1 MHLQKRIKDLV
12 LLGQGLQKNDEDWQ
26 ATIASAFYNNGWFTQ
41 EFIQIAIKGIVENFL
56 QEEIL
61 INFCKKY
68 DISENKIPRKVGIVC
83 AGNIP
88 LVGFHDLLC
97 VILCGHHA
105 VLKLSSKDTI
115 LMKAVV
121 EQLYA
126 IDVEYKNLITISEK
140 LKNCDAYITTGSNNS
155 SRYFEFYFNKYP
167 SIIRKNKTSVAVLT
181 GKETTADLEKLADD
195 VMLYFGLGCRNVT
208 KIYVPKDYNF
218 ENLIE
223 AFDSYKYLA
232 DHNKLKNNYDYNLA
246 LYLLN
251 NQYYMTNGAVLL
263 VENEA
268 IFSPLSCLHYSFYTD
283 INTVYSTLKNN
294 EDIQTIIGLEGTPL
308 GQSQQPKIE
317 NFADGIDTMSFLSP
331 L

>member
-12 LLGQGLQKNDEDWQ
+12 LLGQGLQKNEEDWQ
-26 ATIASAFYNNGWFTQ
+26 AITATAFYNNGWFTQ
-41 EFIQIAIKGIVENFL
+41 EFIQIAVKGIVENFL

-61 INFCKKY
+61 MNFCKKY
-68 DISENKIPRKVGIVC
+68 DISENHIPKKVGIVC

-88 LVGFHDLLC
+88 LVGFHDLMC

-121 EQLYA
+121 EKLYA
-126 IDVEYKNLITISEK
+126 IDVEYKNLITISEM

-218 ENLIE
+218 ENLIQ

-283 INTVYSTLKNN
+283 ISTVYNTLKNN

-308 GQSQQPKIE
+308 GQAQQPKIE